1 MSNIKDFLPL
11 YREINTIV
19 SKVIDDRDIS
29 FPEQCT
35 LTNFYNSHKDEKAF
49 EQMILDIVIAGDE
62 QKWFFLLNHIQIE
75 AEKYIGLYESGK
87 DILDGID
94 INGLCMGVS
103 SRFDELIKRQSEVT
117 AEARKEL
124 NTVNGS
130 LEAIGFREHT
140 KEEEQRLEREHDYLT
155 KIHNEEKDK
164 LESLYDE
171 KRKLELEVAKYSRNI
186 FADIYG
192 LSQSFLAIVENYI
205 PIPLKEKMPETE
217 SISEPQPQLLTEIN
231 PDNIFRLKMYN
242 KFLELERRLIKD
254 CDLDKNLHWI
264 AKHKNGKPDI
274 KRLVTLLTA
283 LEENKYFIPGRDSRI
298 KAFFESRYNIT
309 IGQNFEKKRR
319 EPLKSEYN
327 AVFYE
332 YPF

>member
-1 MSNIKDFLPL
+1 MINIKDLLLL

-19 SKVIDDRDIS
+19 STVIDDRDIS

-35 LTNFYNSHKDEKAF
+35 LTNFYNSYKEKKAF
-49 EQMILDIVIAGDE
+49 EQMILDIVIAVDE
-62 QKWFFLLNHIQIE
+62 QKCFLLLNQLHTEIV
-75 AEKYIGLYESGK
+75 KNVSLYESSK

-94 INGLCMGVS
+94 IDGLYNGVA
-103 SRFDELIKRQSEVT
+103 SRYDELIKQQSEIT
-117 AEARKEL
+117 AEVRKEL

-130 LEAIGFREHT
+130 PEAIGFREHT
-140 KEEEQRLEREHDYLT
+140 KEEKQRLEREHDYLT
-155 KIHNEEKDK
+155 KIYIEEKDK

-171 KRKLELEVAKYSRNI
+171 KRKLELEVAKYSKNI
-186 FADIYG
+186 FAEISG
-192 LSQSFLAIVENYI
+192 LSRSFLSIVENYI
-205 PIPLKEKMPETE
+205 TVPVKEKKPEIE
-217 SISEPQPQLLTEIN
+217 FIPEPQTQSRTEIN
-231 PDNIFRLKMYN
+231 PDNIFRLKMYD
-242 KFLELERRLIKD
+242 KFLELERRLIKE

-264 AKHKNGKPDI
+264 AKHKNDKPDI
-274 KRLVTLLTA
+274 KRLVTFLTA
-283 LEENKYFIPGRDSRI
+283 LEDNKYFIPGRDSRI

-319 EPLKSEYN
+319 EPLKSEYK